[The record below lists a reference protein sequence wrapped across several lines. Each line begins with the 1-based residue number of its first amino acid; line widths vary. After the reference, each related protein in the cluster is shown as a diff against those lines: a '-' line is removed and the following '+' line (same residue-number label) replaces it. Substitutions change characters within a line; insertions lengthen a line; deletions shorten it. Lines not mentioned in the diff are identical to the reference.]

1 MEKVEKVVDQFV
13 VPSDAGPDSIEGSKK
28 TDQVVITG
36 ANSLLHRECKIAGQ
50 IGPPDARDK
59 LTYVSLMRQIQECEE
74 KGYQESEIVSAIIR
88 AMVPGLQLHSY
99 LESTPPNPLKRLK
112 KILRSHFREK
122 SATELYQELTNMT
135 QRPDEDALAFLLRAF
150 ELRSKVCLASGEE
163 GSLQYDVTLV
173 NGLTAHTIETGLSPE
188 NENIRSQ
195 IRPFLKTPGISDVD
209 LITQMRII
217 MAAEDNRKSKIA
229 AATTTPE
236 TVQVKSKQQVKGKHI
251 NVNAVTAP
259 DKKTSLASDGQ
270 TNILEAIKQLQAQVA
285 SLTTVKDDL
294 DSVKSDLTKLKK
306 QQPQQQVRQLQ
317 QQKLSDP
324 EVQVRTPCL
333 SKVSG

>member
-1 MEKVEKVVDQFV
+1 MGKKGKKLEKNMDAQLEELESRVDDKIVKLSLQNACEAAQGLGIDSKEYKDKSIIAVRRALRKYLEQPTDDADEKKVLLEKVEKVVDQFV

-36 ANSLLHRECKIAGQ
+36 ANSLLRRECKIAGQ

-88 AMVPGLQLHSY
+88 AMVPGLQLRSY

-112 KILRSHFREK
+112 KILRSHFQEK

-188 NENIRSQ
+188 NENI
-195 IRPFLKTPGISDVD
+195 
-209 LITQMRII
+209 
-217 MAAEDNRKSKIA
+217 
-229 AATTTPE
+229 
-236 TVQVKSKQQVKGKHI
+236 
-251 NVNAVTAP
+251 
-259 DKKTSLASDGQ
+259 
-270 TNILEAIKQLQAQVA
+270 
-285 SLTTVKDDL
+285 
-294 DSVKSDLTKLKK
+294 
-306 QQPQQQVRQLQ
+306 
-317 QQKLSDP
+317 
-324 EVQVRTPCL
+324 
-333 SKVSG
+333 